1 MVKLEVLI
9 LNDIID
15 LIIEPSNLY
24 SLFEDEN
31 EFIQWLRLGTVED
44 LKHTLLVFVDAQMFY
59 QIQLILKEIVIKQCH
74 N

>member
-31 EFIQWLRLGTVED
+31 EFIHWLRLGTIED